1 VLGKWF
7 NFQNKEILRQPTAQ
21 LFIMPLPI
29 NTREKLVRFFVTGT
43 ILLTGFFLH
52 AQKMNE
58 DSLKRVIR
66 EAKEDTTRIDA
77 MLSYGNYLF
86 RGKNEDSAAFAMFLS
101 AKYQAEQANYVG
113 GRTQALLFIG
123 NYYGDQSDWSGA
135 INAYDSILKIADKI
149 PDEKARKRAIR
160 GAYNNL
166 GGIYNK
172 NGDFTS
178 SLEYRLKCL
187 QVIESMPSPNPNE
200 IAIASINAAS
210 DYRQLKEFGKAEQY
224 INKITPIFSKLQDR
238 IKLEYFFEYYSIAL
252 AGKENEKAQ
261 QVLYRFDSIL
271 QVSNFSEMQKKD
283 YSLLSQKLHGVYEM
297 EYRNDYKKAL
307 IHFNTVLPLAKELG
321 VNREI
326 GEANYN
332 LGWASY
338 WDGKYQNAIDYLN
351 TAYTIAIENDLKN
364 QAFKAADLLSFAYK
378 KMNSMVKALEFSHS
392 ALALKD
398 SVVTEDANRQLN
410 FLDARYQS
418 EKKERAIA
426 TLQTENQAKEF
437 VIRKKNW
444 FIIGGIVLVI
454 FLGMITFTVIN
465 YYHNRQLLLK
475 KEKVLQEEKIAVM
488 EKQQQVASL
497 QSMINGQE
505 TERTRIAR
513 DLHDGMGGILST
525 VKMHY
530 STLTQDTPVIRE
542 NPLYKKTLDLINE
555 VSDQLRTVAHSM
567 MPEVLMK
574 VGLTEALRDFCNNV
588 SSSKRLTV
596 KLQSYGMEKR
606 LSSSTEINLFRIIQ
620 ELVNNIIKH
629 ANATEAII
637 QINRQGNNLHLI
649 IEDNGRGFDTTEAE
663 AKRSMGMS
671 TVKSRVS
678 YLNGKL
684 TIDSKEGIGTTV
696 MIDLVLD
703 EN

>member
-1 VLGKWF
+1 
-7 NFQNKEILRQPTAQ
+7 
-21 LFIMPLPI
+21 MPLPI
-29 NTREKLVRFFVTGT
+29 NNREKLLRFLIIIISLLSGV
-43 ILLTGFFLH
+43 ILNS
-52 AQKMNE
+52 QKMNE

-66 EAKEDTTRIDA
+66 EAKEDTTRVDA
-77 MLSYGNYLF
+77 MLTYGNYLF
-86 RGKNEDSAAFAMFLS
+86 RGKNEDSAGLAMFLT

-113 GRTQALLFIG
+113 GRAQALLFIG
-123 NYYGDQSDWSGA
+123 NYYSKQSDWQAA

-149 PDEKARKRAIR
+149 PDEINRKKAIR

-172 NGDFTS
+172 NGDFTT
-178 SLEYRLKCL
+178 SLEYRLKSL

-210 DYRQLKEFGKAEQY
+210 DYRQLMEFTKAEQY

-238 IKLEYFFEYYSIAL
+238 IKLEYFYEYYEIEL
-252 AGKENEKAQ
+252 DGKYIEKAQ
-261 QVLYRFDSIL
+261 QLLYRFDSIL
-271 QVSNFSEMQKKD
+271 QVGNFSDAQKKD
-283 YSLLSQKLHGVYEM
+283 FSLLSQKLHGVYEM
-297 EYRNDYKKAL
+297 EYTKDYKKAL
-307 IHFNTVLPLAKELG
+307 VHFQTVLPLAKDLG
-321 VNREI
+321 GNREI
-326 GEANYN
+326 GEANFN

-338 WDGKYQNAIDYLN
+338 WDTRYADAIKYLN
-351 TAYTIAIENDLKN
+351 SAYTIAIENDLKN
-364 QAFKAADLLSFAYK
+364 QAYKAADMLSYAYK
-378 KMNSMVKALEFSHS
+378 RTNNIEMALEYSQT
-392 ALALKD
+392 ARKLQD
-398 SVVTEDANRQLN
+398 SVNSEEANKQLN
-410 FLDARYQS
+410 ILDAKYQN
-418 EKKERAIA
+418 EKKERAIEH
-426 TLQTENQAKEF
+426 LQTENQAKEF

-444 FIIGGIVLVI
+444 FIVGGIILAI
-454 FLGMITFTVIN
+454 FLAMIAFTVIN

-475 KEKVLQEEKIAVM
+475 KEKVLQEEKIAGM

-530 STLTQDTPVIRE
+530 STLSQDTPGIRE
-542 NPLYKKTLDLINE
+542 NPLYMKTLDLINE

-629 ANATEAII
+629 ADATEAII
-637 QINRQGNNLHLI
+637 QINRQGNKLHVV
-649 IEDNGRGFDTTEAE
+649 IEDNGRGFNTSEAE
-663 AKRSMGMS
+663 GKRSMGMN
-671 TVKSRVS
+671 TVKSRVN
-678 YLNGKL
+678 YLNGTL

-696 MIDLVLD
+696 MINLVLD

>member
-1 VLGKWF
+1 ML
-7 NFQNKEILRQPTAQ
+7 
-21 LFIMPLPI
+21 LPI
-29 NTREKLVRFFVTGT
+29 NSRHKLVRLFIIST
-43 ILLTGFFLH
+43 ILLTGVSLH

-77 MLSYGNYLF
+77 MLAYGNYLF
-86 RGKNEDSAAFAMFLS
+86 RGKNEDSAAFALFLS

-113 GRTQALLFIG
+113 GRAQALLFMG
-123 NYYGDQSDWSGA
+123 NYYSDQSDWSGA
-135 INAYDSILKIADKI
+135 ITAYDSVLKIADKI
-149 PDEKARKRAIR
+149 PDEINRKRAIR

-224 INKITPIFSKLQDR
+224 INKIAPVFSKLQDR
-238 IKLEYFFEYYSIAL
+238 MKLEYLFEYYEIEL
-252 AGKENEKAQ
+252 DGKYNEKAQ
-261 QVLYRFDSIL
+261 QLLYRFDSIL
-271 QVSNFSEMQKKD
+271 QVGNFNEMQKKD
-283 YSLLSQKLHGVYEM
+283 YSLLSQKLHGNYEM
-297 EYRNDYKKAL
+297 EYTRDYKKAF
-307 IHFNTVLPLAKELG
+307 IYFQAVLPLARDLG
-321 VNREI
+321 GNREI

-338 WDGKYQNAIDYLN
+338 WDTRYADAIKYLN

-364 QAFKAADLLSFAYK
+364 QAYKAADMLSYAYK
-378 KMNSMVKALEFSHS
+378 RTNNTEMALEFSQT
-392 ALALKD
+392 ARKLQD
-398 SVVTEDANRQLN
+398 SVVSEEANKQLN
-410 FLDARYQS
+410 ILDAKYQN

-426 TLQTENQAKEF
+426 HLEIENQAKEF

-454 FLGMITFTVIN
+454 FLGMTAFTVIN
-465 YYHNRQLLLK
+465 YYHNRQLLMK

-530 STLTQDTPVIRE
+530 STLSQDTPLIRD

-555 VSDQLRTVAHSM
+555 VSDQLRTVAHNM

-574 VGLTEALRDFCNNV
+574 VGLIEALRDFCNNV

-620 ELVNNIIKH
+620 ELVNNVIKH
-629 ANATEAII
+629 ADATEAII
-637 QINRQGNNLHLI
+637 QINRQGNNLNVI
-649 IEDNGRGFDTTEAE
+649 IEDNGRGFDTSEAE

-671 TVKSRVS
+671 TVKSRVN
-678 YLNGKL
+678 YLNGRL

-696 MIDLVLD
+696 MIDMVLD